1 MQLKRTFKYRLYPSK
16 IQQNTINQQL
26 ETARWLYNELL
37 GIKIETYNHTGNSIS
52 KYDLNKDITYLKP
65 YIRNDNLHSQV
76 KQNISDRIDKAFKN
90 MFYRKKR
97 GEKGGFPR
105 YKGKYAYKTLTYPQ
119 SGFKLNKKL
128 YVSKVGNIN
137 IIQHRELQGTI
148 KNMSIKKT
156 KTNKYYA
163 VFSCIV
169 DIETKKRPNNK
180 TIGIDVGLK
189 HFLTTDKGIKID
201 SPKYYRKAEEKLA
214 FLQREHA
221 KKKKGS
227 KNRNKSRIKV
237 AILHE
242 TIANQRL
249 DFLHKISY
257 QITNNYGCIAIED
270 LNIKGMVRNHCL
282 AKSITDAGWSI
293 FIDQLHYKAENAGI
307 VVTEA
312 NRFYPSTKLCNKC
325 GMKQDMPLHKRTFKC
340 KHCGYIGDRDTNS
353 AINLKNNSIG
363 TMRINA
369 CGDGR
374 VLPSMNQEATVFK
387 RW

>member
-1 MQLKRTFKYRLYPSK
+1 MNIKRTFKYRLYPTKS
-16 IQQNTINQQL
+16 QQNIIMQQL

-90 MFYRKKR
+90 MFCRIKR
-97 GEKGGFPR
+97 GEKPGFPR
-105 YKGKYAYKTLTYPQ
+105 YKGKYQYKTLTYPQ

-128 YVSKVGNIN
+128 FLSKIGDVKIT
-137 IIQHRELQGTI
+137 QHRPIQGTI
-148 KNMSIKKT
+148 KTLSIKKT

-169 DIETKKRPNNK
+169 DVEPKKPNNK
-180 TIGIDVGLK
+180 TIGIDVGLT

-201 SPKYYRKAEEKLA
+201 NPKYYRKAEEKLA

-237 AILHE
+237 ALLHE
-242 TIANQRL
+242 TIANQRT

-257 QITNNYGCIAIED
+257 QITNNFGRIGIED
-270 LNIKGMVRNHCL
+270 LNVKGMVRNHHL
-282 AKSITDAGWSI
+282 AKSILDAGWSI
-293 FIDQLHYKAENAGI
+293 LTYQLHYKAENAGSE
-307 VVTEA
+307 VNEA
-312 NRFYPSTKLCNKC
+312 KRFFPSSKLCNVC
-325 GMKQDMPLHKRTFKC
+325 GAKQDMPLHIRTFKC
-340 KHCGYIGDRDTNS
+340 NNCGNIEDRDTNA
-353 AINLKNNSIG
+353 AINLKNNTAGIAG
-363 TMRINA
+363 INA